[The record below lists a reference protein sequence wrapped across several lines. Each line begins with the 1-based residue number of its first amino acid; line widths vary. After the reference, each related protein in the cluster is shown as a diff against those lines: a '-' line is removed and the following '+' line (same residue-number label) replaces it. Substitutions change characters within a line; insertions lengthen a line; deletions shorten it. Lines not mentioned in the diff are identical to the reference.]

1 MSKKATDF
9 TRWLRVRAVII
20 AVTFGLVFAALCARA
35 VWLQIIEQEKL
46 SSIAAGEISLLIEVP
61 PRRGIIFDRNH
72 EELAVSLDTVSVYA
86 HPKAVKNPARA
97 AAALAKP
104 IGENRRALQRKL
116 SDKRSFVWLK
126 RRIDP
131 EKAEQIIQLKI
142 KGVGLIH
149 EPRRFY
155 PNGRLACHV
164 LGFAGMDANGLE
176 GLERGQDKLL
186 RGESQRLTTYRDA
199 LGRRIQM
206 TGEVETSLTEG
217 SHIILTLDK
226 HIQYA
231 AEKALAKTVQ
241 KYKAKAGQVI
251 VMSPQTGEIL
261 AMASLPVF
269 NPNVFGRSKRNTYR
283 NRAVTD
289 MYEPGSTFKVFVA
302 AAALA
307 SHKVSLDQK
316 FDCEH
321 GSWRLGGRT
330 IHDTHE
336 YDELTLAEIV
346 KYSSNI
352 GAAKV
357 AQAMGP
363 QVLYNALTIFG
374 FGSRTGVDLPGEAR
388 GILRAPESWRPVEM
402 ANIAF
407 GQGVSVTPLQLVQA
421 VAAVANGGVM
431 MRPHVVKA
439 VLDSQSRVVR
449 ENEPEAVRRVMSA
462 REARILVEMLQAVTA
477 EGGTGTL
484 ARIGSLP
491 VAGKTGTAQKV
502 EPGKGYSHE
511 EYMSSFIGFVPAD
524 DPKIVTLVLI
534 DTPYRQHY
542 GGVVAGPAFA
552 EISRVA
558 LRELGVHEF
567 QSPAVRMA
575 AREAEKTATS
585 APVKADFSQA
595 KASADQGLTP
605 DLKGLTLRQIM
616 RLSADGGIKIKTQGW
631 GRVVWQ
637 QPLPGGKLPGSG
649 LSVRLSPAHG
659 GA

>member
-1 MSKKATDF
+1 MSKRTTDF
-9 TRWLRVRAVII
+9 PRWLRVRAVIV
-20 AVTFGLVFAALCARA
+20 AVTFGLVFAGLCVRA
-35 VWLQIIEQEKL
+35 FWLQIIDQERL
-46 SSIAAGEISLLIEVP
+46 GSIASGEIRMLVEVP
-61 PRRGIIFDRNH
+61 ARRGIIFDRNH

-86 HPKAVKNPARA
+86 HPKAVKDSAKAARE
-97 AAALAKP
+97 LAKLLKV
-104 IGENRRALQRKL
+104 NSRTLRRKL
-116 SDKRSFVWLK
+116 ASSRSFVWLK
-126 RRIDP
+126 RRIDTTNA
-131 EKAEQIIQLKI
+131 AEIRELKI

-149 EPRRFY
+149 EPKRFY

-164 LGFAGMDANGLE
+164 LGFAGLDAKGLE

-186 RGESQRLTTYRDA
+186 RGEGQRLTAYRDA
-199 LGRRIQM
+199 LGRRINISSD
-206 TGEVETSLTEG
+206 VETSLPEG

-231 AEKALAKTVQ
+231 AEKALAKAVT

-261 AMASLPVF
+261 AMASLPAF
-269 NPNVFGRSKRNTYR
+269 NPNVFGKSRRETYR
-283 NRAVTD
+283 NRSVTD
-289 MYEPGSTFKVFVA
+289 IYEPGSTFKVFVA

-316 FDCEH
+316 FDCEN
-321 GSWRLGGRT
+321 GAWRMGGRT

-336 YDELTLAEIV
+336 YGELDLAEIV
-346 KYSSNI
+346 KVSSNI

-363 QVLYNALTIFG
+363 QALYNALTIFG

-407 GQGVSVTPLQLVQA
+407 GQGVSITPIQLVQA
-421 VAAVANGGVM
+421 MAAVANGGVM

-439 VLDSQSRVVR
+439 ILDSQSRVVS
-449 ENEPEAVRRVMSA
+449 ENEPEAVRRVMGA
-462 REARILVEMLQAVTA
+462 REAHILVDMLRAVTA

-484 ARIGSLP
+484 ARVGTLP
-491 VAGKTGTAQKV
+491 VAGKTGTAQKIK
-502 EPGKGYSHE
+502 PGGGYSHT

-524 DPKIVTLVLI
+524 DPKVVTLVLI
-534 DTPYRQHY
+534 DTPYKQHY

-552 EISRVA
+552 EVSRVA

-567 QSPAVRMA
+567 QSPA
-575 AREAEKTATS
+575 ARLAEQDTEAQTDA
-585 APVKADFSQA
+585 APVTADFDKA
-595 KASADQGLTP
+595 KDVVGTGQTP
-605 DLKGLTLRQIM
+605 DLKGLTLRQVM
-616 RLSADGGIKIKTQGW
+616 RLAAGGGIKIQTKGW

-637 QPLPGGKLPGSG
+637 HPLPGRRLSASG
-649 LSVRLSPAHG
+649 LSVKLSPAHG